1 VPPVSVA
8 SEVESAPLRRIVRRI
23 VAAVDPERILLFG
36 SRAKGT
42 ASGESDLDLCV
53 IAEMEGDRRERRNR
67 LHTLLRDATNET
79 LRPDRKGGSTLGV
92 DVLTFTPA
100 EFAREKH
107 LLNSVT
113 YFIEKHGRTL
123 YRRSDLPPRDMAE
136 PSESEHDD
144 WVRSW
149 FEKADRDLETM
160 RRTLAD
166 DPLPD
171 VTCYHAQQA
180 AEKCLKGFLT
190 ARGEEVEKTHVLE
203 KLLDRCIPL
212 DESFEELRD
221 NCERLKGYAVEIR
234 YPNDPGEP
242 DVEEARAAR
251 KSAERICAFVRK
263 RVELDV

>member
-1 VPPVSVA
+1 VPPVSSA
-8 SEVESAPLRRIVRRI
+8 SEVESAPLRRIVRRL
-23 VAAVDPERILLFG
+23 VEAVDPERILLFG

-67 LHTLLRDATNET
+67 LHELV
-79 LRPDRKGGSTLGV
+79 RPEHDGPV

-123 YRRSDLPPRDMAE
+123 YRRDDAPPNPNGFMEDPPE
-136 PSESEHDD
+136 QEHED

-149 FEKADRDLETM
+149 FDKADRDRETM

-190 ARGEEVEKTHVLE
+190 ARGREVEKTHDLTA
-203 KLLDRCIPL
+203 LI
-212 DESFEELRD
+212 DECTPFDEAFEQLRD
-221 NCERLKGYAVEIR
+221 ACERPNRYAVDVR
-234 YPNDPGEP
+234 YPGDPNDPGYDP
-242 DVEEARAAR
+242 SADEARDAR
-251 KSAERICAFVRK
+251 DAAERVCAFVREAL
-263 RVELDV
+263 ELDG

>member
-1 VPPVSVA
+1 MPPVSAA
-8 SEVESAPLRRIVRRI
+8 SESAPLRRIVRRL
-23 VAAVDPERILLFG
+23 VEAVDPERILLFG

-67 LHTLLRDATNET
+67 LHKLV
-79 LRPDRKGGSTLGV
+79 RPEHDGPV

-113 YFIEKHGRTL
+113 YFIEKHGQTL
-123 YRRSDLPPRDMAE
+123 YRKSDLPPRDTAE
-136 PSESEHDD
+136 PSESGHDD
-144 WVRSW
+144 WVRRR
-149 FEKADRDLETM
+149 FEKADRDL
-160 RRTLAD
+160 RTARMTQDAD
-166 DPLPD
+166 DPMPD

-190 ARGEEVEKTHVLE
+190 ARGEEVEKTHMLE

-212 DESFEELRD
+212 EDSSLDESFAELRD
-221 NCERLKGYAVEIR
+221 DCERLKGYAVEIR

-251 KSAERICAFVRK
+251 ESAERICAFVRE
-263 RVELDV
+263 RLELNV